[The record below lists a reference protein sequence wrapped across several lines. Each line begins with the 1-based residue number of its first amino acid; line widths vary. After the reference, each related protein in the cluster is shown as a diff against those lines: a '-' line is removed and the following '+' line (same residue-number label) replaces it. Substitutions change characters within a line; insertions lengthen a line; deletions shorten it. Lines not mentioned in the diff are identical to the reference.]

1 MLVRLP
7 TPPTSPKPP
16 PPENQTGAQIV
27 DPADCEASNV
37 CLIRP
42 SISSFSPS
50 ATAQTVSSSGVVI
63 HGNRVAVFATAWS
76 IVSAWAI
83 SYRSVFR

>member
-1 MLVRLP
+1 
-7 TPPTSPKPP
+7 
-16 PPENQTGAQIV
+16 
-27 DPADCEASNV
+27 
-37 CLIRP
+37 LIRP